1 MTGKRCSRERRA
13 IEREREREREKG
25 GGGER
30 ESALF
35 LFYTGGNEN
44 ATSKLHA

>member
-13 IEREREREREKG
+13 IEREREREKG
-25 GGGER
+25 AGGEK